1 MKAPWLSNVDSHGAF
16 YCGVHFGM
24 ASNSSQ
30 RPSSPRLAPITEITP
45 DVAEI
50 LSGGIKNAGG
60 QPLNIFGTMAHHPKL
75 LKRFMTYG
83 GYFLNKGLLPARERE
98 IVILRVGWRAG
109 SVYEFGQH
117 TLIGRECGLTDAEIT
132 ALAQEK
138 SGEWSGKDAALID
151 MVDDLCA
158 DNCVSEGTWNA
169 LKQDWS
175 DAQLVELVLLAGSY
189 RMVAGFLNTMGVQL
203 DANTPGWPN

>member
-1 MKAPWLSNVDSHGAF
+1 
-16 YCGVHFGM
+16 M
-24 ASNSSQ
+24 ASSSSD
-30 RPSSPRLAPITEITP
+30 RPTTPRLHPLTASTP
-45 DVAEI
+45 ELAEI
-50 LSGGIKNAGG
+50 LAGGIKNGGG

-83 GYFLNKGLLPARERE
+83 GYFLNKGLVPARERE
-98 IVILRVGWRAG
+98 VVILRVGWRTG

-117 TLIGRECGLTDAEIT
+117 TLIGRQCGLTDDEIA
-132 ALAQEK
+132 ALAQE
-138 SGEWSGKDAALID
+138 SATTWSSKDSALIA

-169 LKQDWS
+169 LKSNWS

-203 DANTPGWPN
+203 DTDTPGWPN

>member
-1 MKAPWLSNVDSHGAF
+1 
-16 YCGVHFGM
+16 M
-24 ASNSSQ
+24 ASSSSD
-30 RPSSPRLAPITEITP
+30 RPSTPRLQPLTATTP
-45 DVAEI
+45 ELAEI
-50 LSGGIKNAGG
+50 LAGGIKNGG
-60 QPLNIFGTMAHHPKL
+60 RQPLNIFGTMAHHPKL

-98 IVILRVGWRAG
+98 IVILRVGWRTG

-117 TLIGRECGLTDAEIT
+117 TLIGRECGLTDDEIA
-132 ALAQEK
+132 ALARE
-138 SGEWSGKDAALID
+138 SATTWSAKDSALIA

-158 DNCVSEGTWNA
+158 DNCVSEDTWKL
-169 LKQDWS
+169 LKNDWS

-203 DANTPGWPN
+203 DADTPGWPY